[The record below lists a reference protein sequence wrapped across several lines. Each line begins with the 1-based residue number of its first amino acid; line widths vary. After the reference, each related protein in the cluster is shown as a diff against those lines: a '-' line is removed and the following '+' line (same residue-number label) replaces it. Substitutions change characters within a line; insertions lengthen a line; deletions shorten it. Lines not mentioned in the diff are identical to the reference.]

1 MMEQTFLK
9 QHFVG
14 RDGFIWWIGQIAS
27 EESWIA
33 NIAPAP
39 VNTASDLPGV
49 GERYKVRIMG
59 YHTTFKTDLPDDDLP
74 WASVMYPV
82 TAGTGNRG
90 YYENAQLAQGN
101 FVFGFFLDGD
111 DAQQPVIMGC
121 IGHNEYAE
129 VMKNVPDTPFKPFL
143 GYSAADQSRVAKNQ
157 LKVVPT
163 NAELPQN
170 NPDGGVAETKVNEA
184 VNQSTGN
191 TVKDK
196 GSQAQAA
203 TGKNN
208 LVVSSPSTDT
218 DGNSTQSPLEKIRFQ
233 LQNGIQEIEQLR
245 RLIYDISSSLS
256 GDINKLNAKIQNVIK
271 KISKQIASTL
281 KSLYNLVIENVVNTF
296 NFGIKTL
303 LDLIPTD
310 YKPLGEQAAAKGAS
324 ELKCAIRNLIG
335 FLVSQVA
342 EFVGEAIQRV
352 INVPMCFAD
361 QFVGGFIGSAKAAV
375 NSAIG
380 SVLNTV
386 SGIAGLVDSGL
397 SIVSDVLSGIDSIF
411 DFSFCDTKNN
421 KSIVQTWS
429 AFLGQGESG
438 GQSNLLDRISSI
450 PEQAATIGERMND
463 SFNFNNIDFTAMFD
477 TSGCDTSAITCGP
490 PGIRF
495 FGKNGSEAAGNLV
508 ISAAGE
514 VLGVDMQNSGFGYGS
529 GATAQVFDNCG
540 RGVGARVKVVL
551 GTGNRDSIFND
562 LSTNLPEENSD
573 PEDAEEGEI
582 YFNSNTSQI
591 RIYNGTSWRNI

>member
-9 QHFVG
+9 KHFVG
-14 RDGFIWWIGQIAS
+14 RDGFIWWMGQIAS

-39 VNTASDLPGV
+39 VNTASELPGV

-59 YHTTFKTDLPDDDLP
+59 YHTASKTDLPDDDLP

-82 TAGTGNRG
+82 TAGTGGRG

-143 GYSAADQSRVAKNQ
+143 GYSASDQSRIAKNQ

-170 NPDGGVAETKVNEA
+170 NPDGGVAETTVNEA

-196 GSQAQAA
+196 GSQSQAA
-203 TGKNN
+203 TGLKQSN
-208 LVVSSPSTDT
+208 LASPSTDT
-218 DGNSTQSPLEKIRFQ
+218 GGNSTQSPLEKIRFQ

-397 SIVSDVLSGIDSIF
+397 SIVSDVLSGIDSVF
-411 DFSFCDTKNN
+411 DFSFCNTKNN

-429 AFLGQGESG
+429 TFLGQGESG